1 LEVTAGHPYA
11 TQELCYFLWEET
23 AAGGEAGAGE
33 LDVALTKVLRSEHA
47 HFSLI
52 WERAAKVQRLVLQAL
67 AEEPGRPLGG
77 EYRRRHNL
85 PAASSVQRALEQLVK
100 DELVSK
106 ESRGEYRISE
116 PFLAEWLRRGEL

>member
-1 LEVTAGHPYA
+1 MPSGCSAVRCDRA
-11 TQELCYFLWEET
+11 
-23 AAGGEAGAGE
+23 
-33 LDVALTKVLRSEHA
+33 
-47 HFSLI
+47 
-52 WERAAKVQRLVLQAL
+52 WERSAKAQRRVLQAL

-106 ESRGEYRISE
+106 LSAGDYRIAE
-116 PFLAEWLRRGEL
+116 PFLAEWLVRGEL